1 MLSEAPANL
10 IARELN
16 ICIIIMLQLT
26 ALTVFVMTLFS
37 FCVNSLKS
45 LRFIKHYG

>member
-16 ICIIIMLQLT
+16 ICIIMLQLT